1 MQSDAVQVQNKPL
14 RCRFILS
21 GAPSRPTQPVDWTL
35 EKSKQRQL
43 VKSARNGDGESFG
56 LLYGQYYVPMM
67 WLAYSI
73 LLDRDLAEDA
83 AQQAF
88 VKACEKLADLRDVDR
103 FGPWLTRICRN
114 EAHQLI
120 RQQRRQCPREYDPP
134 EQGSRQAHEEDQDH
148 LVRTAIDQLPPM
160 YREVLIL
167 HYYNRM
173 SYQDIQSML
182 GIAAHTVRGR
192 LFRARKKVEQDL
204 VRHGFPRR

>member
-1 MQSDAVQVQNKPL
+1 
-14 RCRFILS
+14 
-21 GAPSRPTQPVDWTL
+21 
-35 EKSKQRQL
+35 

-56 LLYGQYYVPMM
+56 LLYEEYYAPMM

-88 VKACEKLADLRDVDR
+88 VNACVKLANLRDVER
-103 FGPWLTRICRN
+103 FGPWLARICRN

-120 RQQRRQCPREYDPP
+120 RQQKRQCSRECVASGQMK
-134 EQGSRQAHEEDQDH
+134 EQDREEDQND
-148 LVRTAIDQLPPM
+148 LVKTAVDQLPPM

-167 HYYNRM
+167 HYYNQM
-173 SYQDIQSML
+173 SYQDIQSVL

-192 LFRARKKVEQDL
+192 LFRARKRVEHQL
-204 VRHGFPRR
+204 KRHGFRKR